1 MTIRVVVVDDSVV
14 IRRLVMQALESDPGI
29 EVVGTA
35 ANGKIALTKIAQLAP
50 DAVTMDVEMPELNG
64 VDTVR
69 ELRKMG
75 QKMPIIMFSTLT
87 ERGATATLDALSAGA
102 SDYVA
107 KPSNVGSLS
116 ESLAIVADQL
126 IPKIRAL
133 LPNLS
138 RRNPSTGST
147 LSAGAAGNRLAVT
160 PANATAVPR
169 QGAAKTRD
177 DMRKH
182 PIRAIVVGSSTG
194 GPEALSRVI
203 SSLQEPLPVPM
214 LVTQHMPPVFTKQ
227 LAARL
232 DRLSPNTV
240 VEATDRMT
248 MRPGHIYV
256 APGDYHMEF
265 KRVGVSHTI
274 ILTQGPPV
282 NFCRPSVDV
291 MFRSALE
298 TFGSELLTVVLTGM
312 GSDGKAGTGAIVEA
326 GGTAIVQDEET
337 SVVWGMPGATAT
349 AGFAHRIL
357 PLDEIG
363 PSIWTILSAS
373 RTAPGAGGAGSAID
387 AGPSGSLSGITRTGI
402 GGAGEKTT
410 KIRGLR

>member
-1 MTIRVVVVDDSVV
+1 
-14 IRRLVMQALESDPGI
+14 MQALESDPGI

-138 RRNPSTGST
+138 RRNPATGSALSSTGASG
-147 LSAGAAGNRLAVT
+147 SRLAVT

-169 QGAAKTRD
+169 QGSAKTRD

-203 SSLQEPLPVPM
+203 SSLQEPLPVPV

-248 MRPGHIYV
+248 MRPGHIYI

-298 TFGSELLTVVLTGM
+298 SFGSELLTVVLTGM

-373 RTAPGAGGAGSAID
+373 RAVPGAAGVGGTGGAGSS
-387 AGPSGSLSGITRTGI
+387 GPLSGTTRTGI
-402 GGAGEKTT
+402 GTAGDKTT